1 LTAPILVIYNPHAG
15 RGRVRTL
22 WPQVELAL
30 HQAGVDFDIAATGF
44 PLDALRLGA
53 QAAQEYSAVVSV
65 GGDGTTHEVV
75 NGLLRAS
82 AEGET
87 IPLGI
92 VPMGTGDDFVKM
104 LPPET
109 PIGGKPFDWSAA
121 VERIARGQTHLYD
134 VGRIQAEGKKPGL
147 GDGPHY
153 FTNSMTLG
161 FGALAA
167 FHHASMP
174 RFLKGIWA
182 YFAAIART
190 MVAFPVL
197 HARFTLDEQPAFE
210 QASTI
215 TAVMNGRCFG
225 NGMWVAP
232 QACADDGSLD
242 MMITREISRLTIIRL
257 LPKLMQGKHIHEP
270 EVAMYRARK
279 VVIESVAPLVVE
291 ADGEVPFLQAR
302 RLEVTVLPGRLRVMV

>member
-1 LTAPILVIYNPHAG
+1 MKAPVLVIYNPHAG
-15 RGRVRTL
+15 RGRVQAL
-22 WPQVELAL
+22 WPQVEQAL
-30 HQAGVDFDIAATGF
+30 RQAGVTFDAAATAS
-44 PLDALRLGA
+44 PLEALALSA
-53 QAAQEYSAVVSV
+53 QAGKEYAAVVSV
-65 GGDGTTHEVV
+65 GGDGTTHEIV

-82 AEGET
+82 AEDVT

-109 PIGGKPFDWSAA
+109 PVGGKPFGWVAA
-121 VERIARGQTHLYD
+121 VEKIARGQTRLFD
-134 VGRIQAEGKKPGL
+134 VGRIQAEGKRPGL
-147 GDGPHY
+147 GSGAHY
-153 FTNSMTLG
+153 FTNSMSLG
-161 FGALAA
+161 FGAQAA

-182 YFAAIART
+182 YFGAIART

-197 HARFTLDEQPAFE
+197 HAKFTLDDQPAFE

-232 QACADDGSLD
+232 QARIDDGSLD
-242 MMITREISRLTIIRL
+242 LMIAREISRLTILRL
-257 LPKLMQGKHIHEP
+257 LPKLMQGRHIHEP
-270 EVAMYRARK
+270 EVAMYRLRK
-279 VVIESVAPLVVE
+279 VVIESADPLVVE
-291 ADGEVPFLQAR
+291 VDGEVPFLQAR
-302 RLEVTVLPGRLRVMV
+302 RLEVSVLPGRLRVMV